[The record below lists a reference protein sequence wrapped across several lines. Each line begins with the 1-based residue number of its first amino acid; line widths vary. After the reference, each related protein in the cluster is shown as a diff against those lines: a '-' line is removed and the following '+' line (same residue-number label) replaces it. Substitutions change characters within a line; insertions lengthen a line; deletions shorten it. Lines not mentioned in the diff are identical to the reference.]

1 MKIGRALKT
10 FTLCALALLPRVA
23 LGQEIGEVSTV
34 FNMIGPDHKIKVEA
48 FSDPSIKGIKCF
60 LSRPITGGLAGAVGI
75 AEDKSDVSISCRQVG
90 PIEVTKKIVGGKKG
104 EEVFNESRSFLFK
117 TLHVQ
122 RFYDADTTSF
132 VYLTYSDK
140 LIEGSPKN
148 SVSVVTPQETIGG
161 GSIKGMEFL
170 PR

>member
-1 MKIGRALKT
+1 MKINRTLKL
-10 FTLCALALLPRVA
+10 FALCALALMPRVA
-23 LGQEIGEVSTV
+23 AGQEIGEVDTV
-34 FNMIGPDHKIKVEA
+34 FNMIGPNHKIKVEA
-48 FSDPSIKGIKCF
+48 FSDPSMKGVKCF

-75 AEDKSDVSISCRQVG
+75 AEDKSDVSISCRQTG
-90 PIEVTKKIVGGKKG
+90 PIEITKKIVGGKKG

-122 RFYDADTTSF
+122 RFYDPETTSF
-132 VYLTYSDK
+132 IYLTYSDR
-140 LIEGSPKN
+140 LIDGSPKN

-161 GSIKGMEFL
+161 TPIKGMEYL